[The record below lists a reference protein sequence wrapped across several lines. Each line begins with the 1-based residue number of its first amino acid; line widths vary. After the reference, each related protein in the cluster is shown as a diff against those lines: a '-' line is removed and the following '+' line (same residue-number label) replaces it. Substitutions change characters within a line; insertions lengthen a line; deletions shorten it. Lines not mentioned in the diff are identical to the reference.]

1 MVIKPVQRLL
11 VILLCNTLFLT
22 AFVALSSA
30 QNDQSVAAQ
39 IAPNE
44 NLAVEGVPLIP
55 GSLAASVERYSNYRG
70 ASLVSW
76 DPERREMLISTR
88 FADVPEIHLVKM
100 PGGDRSQLT
109 FYPDPVTEAHF
120 NPRKGGYFV
129 FSKDVGGGEFY
140 QLYRYDV
147 GSGDV
152 TLLTDGKS
160 RNIGMVW
167 ARGGERIAYA
177 STRRNGNDVDIWVM
191 DPSDPKSDH
200 MLAKLDGGGWEP
212 LDWSP
217 DGRKILAINDVS
229 AEESS
234 LWLMD
239 ANSGEKTL
247 LTANSGAKASYSGGK
262 FSKDGKGVYTTTDKN
277 SEFHR
282 LAYFDLA
289 TQQTAYLTSDI
300 HWDVAEFDLSD
311 NGKMI
316 AFATNEDGFGVL
328 HLFDT
333 ATRKEKSLPNLPSG
347 IISGVLW
354 NKNNRDLGFNLTSAR
369 ASSDVYS
376 FDLQTGRVDR
386 WTSSETGGINTAN
399 LPEPELIH
407 WKSWDGRM
415 ISGFLYRP
423 PAKFTG
429 KRPVIVNIHGG
440 PEGQFRPGFL
450 GRNNY
455 WLNELGIAIIF
466 PNVRGSTGYG
476 KTFLSLDNG
485 FLREGSYKDIDTL
498 LDWIQQQSDLDS
510 GRVLITGGSY
520 GGFMTLAVAT
530 NYNDR
535 ICCSV
540 DVVGPSNLVT
550 FLENTSGYRQDLR
563 RAEYGDERDPK
574 MREFLERIAPYNK
587 AKNITKPL
595 FVIAGKNDPRVPAS
609 ESERMVQ
616 IVRQNGTPVWWLL
629 GKNEGHG
636 FRKKQ
641 NVDYQFYATA
651 MFVEQYLLK

>member
-1 MVIKPVQRLL
+1 MIKPVQRLL
-11 VILLCNTLFLT
+11 AILLCGTLLFT
-22 AFVALSSA
+22 VFVALTSA
-30 QNDQSVAAQ
+30 QGDQNVAAQ
-39 IAPNE
+39 ITPNE
-44 NLAVEGVPLIP
+44 NLGAEGVPPIP
-55 GSLAASVERYSNYRG
+55 GALAASVERYSNYRG

-76 DPERREMLISTR
+76 APERREMLISTR

-100 PGGDRSQLT
+100 PGGDRNQLT
-109 FYPDPVTEAHF
+109 YYTDPVTEAHF
-120 NPRKGGYFV
+120 NPQKSGYFV

-140 QLYRYDV
+140 QLYRYDL

-160 RNIGMVW
+160 RNLGMAW
-167 ARGGERIAYA
+167 AHDGDRIAYG
-177 STRRNGNDVDIWVM
+177 STRRDGNDVDIWVM
-191 DPSDPKSDH
+191 DPVDPKSDH
-200 MLAKLDGGGWEP
+200 MLAKLEGGGWEP

-217 DGRKILAINDVS
+217 DGRRVLAINEVS

-234 LWLMD
+234 LWLID
-239 ANSGEKTL
+239 SASGEKTL
-247 LTANSGAKASYSGGK
+247 LTAKGDAKVHYAGGK
-262 FSKDGKGVYTTTDKN
+262 FSKDGKGIYATTDKD

-282 LAYFDLA
+282 LAYIDLA
-289 TQQTAYLTSDI
+289 TQQATTLTSNI
-300 HWDVAEFDLSD
+300 HWDVADFDLSD

-328 HLFDT
+328 HLLDT
-333 ATRKEKSLPNLPSG
+333 ATRKEKSLPKLPTG

-354 NKNNRDLGFNLTSAR
+354 NKNNRDLGFNLSSAR
-369 ASSDVYS
+369 ASSDAYS
-376 FDLQTGRVDR
+376 LDVEAGKVDR
-386 WTSSETGGINTAN
+386 WTFSETGGIITAN

-455 WLNELGIAIIF
+455 WLNELGIALIF

-485 FLREGSYKDIDTL
+485 FLREGSYKDIGTL
-498 LDWIQQQSDLDS
+498 LDWVQQQSDLDS
-510 GRVLITGGSY
+510 GRVMITGGSY

-530 NYNDR
+530 NYNER

-550 FLENTSGYRQDLR
+550 FLEHTSGYRQDLR
-563 RAEYGDERDPK
+563 REEYGDERDPK
-574 MREFLERIAPYNK
+574 MREFLERIAPYNN
-587 AKNITKPL
+587 AKKITKPL

-609 ESERMVQ
+609 ESEQMVQ

-641 NVDYQFYATA
+641 NVDYQFYATV

>member
-1 MVIKPVQRLL
+1 MITSVQRLL
-11 VILLCNTLFLT
+11 AVLLCSTLFFT
-22 AFVALSSA
+22 VFVALTAA
-30 QNDQSVAAQ
+30 QSDQNVPAQ

-44 NLAVEGVPLIP
+44 NLALEGVPPVP
-55 GSLAASVERYSNYRG
+55 GSLAASVERYGNYRG

-76 DPERREMLISTR
+76 NPERREMLISTR

-100 PGGDRSQLT
+100 PGGDRNQLT
-109 FYPDPVTEAHF
+109 FYADPVTEAHF
-120 NPRKGGYFV
+120 NPQKGGYFV

-140 QLYRYDV
+140 QLYRYDL
-147 GSGDV
+147 GSGEV

-160 RNIGMVW
+160 RNLGMVW
-167 ARGGERIAYA
+167 AHGGKSIAYA
-177 STRRNGNDVDIWVM
+177 STRRDGNDVDIWVM
-191 DPSDPKSDH
+191 DPADPKSDH
-200 MLAKLDGGGWEP
+200 MLAKLDGGGWQP

-217 DGRKILAINDVS
+217 DGRKILAIDEVS

-247 LTANSGAKASYSGGK
+247 LTAKGDVKVSYSGGK
-262 FSKDGKGVYTTTDKN
+262 FSRDGKGIYVTTDKD

-282 LAYFDLA
+282 LAYIDLA
-289 TQQTAYLTSDI
+289 TQQASYLTSDI
-300 HWDVAEFDLSD
+300 HWDAAEFDLSD
-311 NGKMI
+311 NGQMI

-328 HLFDT
+328 HLLDT
-333 ATRKEKSLPNLPSG
+333 ATRKEKSLPKLPAG
-347 IISGVLW
+347 IISGVAW

-376 FDLQTGRVDR
+376 LDVETGKVDR
-386 WTSSETGGINTAN
+386 WTFSETGGINTAN

-485 FLREGSYKDIDTL
+485 FLREGSYKDIGTL
-498 LDWIQQQSDLDS
+498 LDWVQQQSDLDS

-550 FLENTSGYRQDLR
+550 FLEHTSGYRQDLR
-563 RAEYGDERDPK
+563 RVEYGDERDPK
-574 MREFLERIAPYNK
+574 MREFLERIAPYNN
-587 AKNITKPL
+587 AKNISKPL

-609 ESERMVQ
+609 ESEQMVQ
-616 IVRQNGTPVWWLL
+616 IVRRNGTPVWWLL

-641 NVDYQFYATA
+641 NVDYQFYATV

>member
-1 MVIKPVQRLL
+1 VIKHVPRLL
-11 VILLCNTLFLT
+11 AVFLFTILCR
-22 AFVALSSA
+22 A
-30 QNDQSVAAQ
+30 QSDQIV
-39 IAPNE
+39 PNE
-44 NLAVEGVPLIP
+44 NLAVDGVPPIP
-55 GSLAASVERYSNYRG
+55 SSLATSVERYSNYRG
-70 ASLVSW
+70 ATSASW
-76 DPERREMLISTR
+76 HPERREMLISTR

-109 FYPDPVTEAHF
+109 FYPDPVTAAQF
-120 NPRKGGYFV
+120 NPKSGGSFV

-140 QLYRYDV
+140 QLYRYDID
-147 GSGDV
+147 SGDV
-152 TLLTDGKS
+152 VLLTDGKS
-160 RNIGMVW
+160 RNVGMVW
-167 ARGGERIAYA
+167 ARNGEKIAYG
-177 STRRNGNDVDIWVM
+177 STRRDGSDVDIWVM
-191 DPSDPKSDH
+191 DPADPRSDH
-200 MLAKLDGGGWEP
+200 MLSKLDGGGWEP

-217 DGRKILAINDVS
+217 DRQKLLVLNQVS
-229 AEESS
+229 AEESY

-239 ANSGEKTL
+239 AESGEKTL
-247 LTANSGAKASYSGGK
+247 LTTKGIINVNYEGGR
-262 FSKDGKGVYTTTDKN
+262 FSKDGKGIYTTTDKD

-282 LAYFDLA
+282 MAYIDL
-289 TQQTAYLTSDI
+289 TTKQHTYLTSRI
-300 HWDVAEFDLSD
+300 PWDVDEFDLSD
-311 NGKMI
+311 NGRMI
-316 AFATNEDGFGVL
+316 AFVTDEDGFGVL
-328 HLFDT
+328 HLLDT
-333 ATRKEKSLPNLPSG
+333 AARKEKSLPALPKG
-347 IISGVLW
+347 IISGVAW
-354 NKNNRDLGFNLTSAR
+354 NRNNRDLGFNLTSAR

-376 FDLQTGRVDR
+376 LDVETGKLER
-386 WTSSETGGINTAN
+386 WTFSETGGLNTAN

-407 WKSWDGRM
+407 WKSWDSRT

-423 PAKFTG
+423 PAMSTG

-455 WLNELGIAIIF
+455 WLDELGIAMIF

-485 FLREGSYKDIDTL
+485 FLREGSYEDIGAL
-498 LDWIQQQSDLDS
+498 LDWIQQQPDLDS
-510 GRVLITGGSY
+510 SRVMITGGSY

-530 NYNDR
+530 TYNDR
-535 ICCSV
+535 IRCSV

-550 FLENTSGYRQDLR
+550 FLEHTSGYRQDLR
-563 RAEYGDERDPK
+563 RVEYGDERDPR

-609 ESERMVQ
+609 ESQQMVQ

-641 NVDYQFYATA
+641 NVDYQFDSTV
-651 MFVEQYLLK
+651 MFVKEYLLK